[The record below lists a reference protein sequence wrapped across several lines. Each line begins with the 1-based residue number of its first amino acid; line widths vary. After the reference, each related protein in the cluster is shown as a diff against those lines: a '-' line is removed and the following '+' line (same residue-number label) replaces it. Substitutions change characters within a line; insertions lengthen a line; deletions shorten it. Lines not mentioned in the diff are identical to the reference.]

1 MPKKVEVTTNE
12 ARQATTRPRA
22 MIWVLL
28 GSLFLCAMAG
38 FGLAMGWISLHGP
51 VSGSKMPVRFS
62 GHGHRPGTRV
72 MSSLHSCDALCQTL
86 FGRKPQRSSRLRPI
100 FPGRVGVQHR
110 PRR

>member
-38 FGLAMGWISLHGP
+38 VGSRHGMDQSSSAVPVIGTFQRVPSRPPGVGKIRGGGVASTFVVPSSPGLLNAHG
-51 VSGSKMPVRFS
+51 
-62 GHGHRPGTRV
+62 
-72 MSSLHSCDALCQTL
+72 
-86 FGRKPQRSSRLRPI
+86 
-100 FPGRVGVQHR
+100 
-110 PRR
+110 

>member
-38 FGLAMGWISLHGP
+38 LGLTLGWISLP
-51 VSGSKMPVRFS
+51 LLSM
-62 GHGHRPGTRV
+62 
-72 MSSLHSCDALCQTL
+72 TL
-86 FGRKPQRSSRLRPI
+86 IIVNSN
-100 FPGRVGVQHR
+100 
-110 PRR
+110 

>member
-38 FGLAMGWISLHGP
+38 LGLAMGWISLPVLSHLSTGP
-51 VSGSKMPVRFS
+51 
-62 GHGHRPGTRV
+62 
-72 MSSLHSCDALCQTL
+72 
-86 FGRKPQRSSRLRPI
+86 I
-100 FPGRVGVQHR
+100 
-110 PRR
+110 